1 MFTNNL
7 FIPKAM
13 VNIGKRAFSEAA
25 PTIGKQL
32 LIKTISYETIAT
44 CRKETTRNI
53 LIKTAL
59 PPYIFGGS
67 MLQRL
72 NGKKRHRFRIIHL
85 IEFLQTNNFHIYS
98 IF

>member
-53 LIKTAL
+53 FI
-59 PPYIFGGS
+59 
-67 MLQRL
+67 
-72 NGKKRHRFRIIHL
+72 
-85 IEFLQTNNFHIYS
+85 
-98 IF
+98 